1 MDTKPGSFILLQGL
15 EEVTTRLS
23 RDLNNG
29 FLIAE
34 ILARYKPNQ
43 LSMHSF
49 DNSQNTVRKAS
60 NWSLLE
66 KYFTKY
72 EQEFPFKP
80 AEYMEIKE
88 GNFEDLVKFMV
99 KLYGVLTKRRYLAF
113 TQCHPQPLRHLKG
126 YTNASS

>member
-1 MDTKPGSFILLQGL
+1 MDTKPRSFILLQGL
-15 EEVTTRLS
+15 EKVTPSLS

-66 KYFTKY
+66 KYFMKY
-72 EQEFPFKP
+72 EQEFPFIP

-99 KLYGVLTKRRYLAF
+99 KLYGILTKRR
-113 TQCHPQPLRHLKG
+113 
-126 YTNASS
+126 

>member
-1 MDTKPGSFILLQGL
+1 MDTKPGPVILLQGL
-15 EEVTTRLS
+15 QKVTAGLS

-29 FLIAE
+29 FLVAE

-49 DNSQNTVRKAS
+49 DNSQNTIRKAN
-60 NWSLLE
+60 NWSLIE
-66 KYFTKY
+66 KYFMKY

-80 AEYMEIKE
+80 AEFAEIKE

-99 KLYGVLTKRRYLAF
+99 KLYGILTKRRYLRV
-113 TQCHPQPLRHLKG
+113 T
-126 YTNASS
+126 